1 MKRKLLL
8 PALVGCTAAY
18 AACHSGITV
27 RQYTIK
33 TSRVPKGK
41 ALRLAVVSDLHSE
54 LSQKRR
60 EALAALLQQEHPDLI
75 AMPGDIVDEHP
86 ASIRRRRPPS
96 AGAGDCTALF
106 FARKP

>member
-60 EALAALLQQEHPDLI
+60 EALAALLQQEHPEI
-75 AMPGDIVDEHP
+75 GRA
-86 ASIRRRRPPS
+86 
-96 AGAGDCTALF
+96 
-106 FARKP
+106 

>member
-75 AMPGDIVDEHP
+75 AMPGDIVDD
-86 ASIRRRRPPS
+86 IRLGTPPCRVAAEFIKNLS
-96 AGAGDCTALF
+96 GRLNGQL
-106 FARKP
+106 P

>member
-54 LSQKRR
+54 LPQNGGKH
-60 EALAALLQQEHPDLI
+60 LLPCC
-75 AMPGDIVDEHP
+75 
-86 ASIRRRRPPS
+86 SRSTPP
-96 AGAGDCTALF
+96 
-106 FARKP
+106 